1 MRRFACRN
9 FQISTKL
16 YSKLSYTLCYVSF
29 LIQIN
34 METGTLIKSTNFNIE
49 PYWVVKCDNSN
60 LTGNRNGELPID
72 PLSFNFHPR
81 PILENRTVK
90 FELVEIGNDDRL
102 KWYARLK

>member
-1 MRRFACRN
+1 
-9 FQISTKL
+9 
-16 YSKLSYTLCYVSF
+16 
-29 LIQIN
+29 
-34 METGTLIKSTNFNIE
+34 METGILIKSTNFNTT

-72 PLSFNFHPR
+72 PLSFNFHPWK
-81 PILENRTVK
+81 ILENCKVK